1 MTKTDDNAISMF
13 MKEQK
18 QEIPDNG
25 FSRRVMRS
33 LPDRSRLLNRIWS
46 CICIAI
52 SIVLFFIFNGFEVVF
67 NLLRE
72 IFTSSINHSFS
83 SLNQQTLIMIGAILL
98 ILGIRKVC
106 TIEL

>member
-1 MTKTDDNAISMF
+1 MF

-33 LPDRSRLLNRIWS
+33 LPDRSRLLNKIWS

-52 SIVLFFIFNGFEVVF
+52 SIALFFIFNGFQVVF
-67 NLLRE
+67 NLFRE
-72 IFTSSINHSFS
+72 IFISSMNHSLGT
-83 SLNQQTLIMIGAILL
+83 LNNQTLYMIGGIIL

-106 TIEL
+106 TLDL